1 DIGQGGRADLPP
13 GLGVGRARLG
23 HRGRLYE
30 SPVRIGARDATRVV
44 VDAEEVDRLADQ
56 REVVRRPV
64 WPCFAEDL
72 AHLLGIATAEYG
84 VEVLAGPVRIPA
96 CGRPAGRP
104 PVRRR

>member
-1 DIGQGGRADLPP
+1 M
-13 GLGVGRARLG
+13 
-23 HRGRLYE
+23 
-30 SPVRIGARDATRVV
+30 RIGARDATSVV

-84 VEVLAGPVRIPA
+84 VEVLAGHLNIRPRGRRAGGRVRGRGGPGGRGPHAARAGGAPGPA
-96 CGRPAGRP
+96 TP
-104 PVRRR
+104 